1 MLKLEAKA
9 SNYKPMWRS
18 MLACQLD
25 FYNLKKDG
33 YVSMIWSKRKG
44 NNSKESSLVQLKM
57 ISMQKNK
64 RKI

>member
-44 NNSKESSLVQLKM
+44 NNSKESSFKC
-57 ISMQKNK
+57 N
-64 RKI
+64 